1 MITDHEQKKN
11 DRTNPCETDFSK
23 TDLFMDAIGSIDP
36 QYIEEAHQAVSSG
49 FSEKRPISCRIK
61 RLIHSP
67 APVLAAAA
75 CLTLLVLAGASRTG
89 ILQDLFISSSKNSS
103 LSCKEAAPDSMADAA
118 ETQIPTSPPSL
129 YLSVGDSIPVSEV
142 QKTDPA
148 EHAAETVETAEV
160 EKADDVEKTDDVEK
174 ADDKDKENR
183 TFSDVSALK
192 NSYNWT
198 WKNDGSGELTTS
210 TTSTC
215 DADYI
220 WTASDLPVLTI
231 ERGSSITPDF
241 GDVQP
246 DSFSVRCLAASDRQ
260 AADPQQHC
268 VDITAQEDGS
278 FTLPEAD
285 RFYIVEITAEWDDD
299 LYSGSCTYGFRAEY
313 EERAE

>member
-1 MITDHEQKKN
+1 MTTDHEQKKN
-11 DRTNPCETDFSK
+11 DRT
-23 TDLFMDAIGSIDP
+23 DLLMDAIGSIDP
-36 QYIEEAHQAVSSG
+36 QYIEEAHQAVSSC
-49 FSEKRPISCRIK
+49 FSEKRPVSCRIK

-89 ILQDLFISSSKNSS
+89 ILQDLFISSSKNTS
-103 LSCKEAAPDSMADAA
+103 LFGKEAASDSMTDVAD
-118 ETQIPTSPPSL
+118 TQIPTAPPSL
-129 YLSVGDSIPVSEV
+129 YLSVSDSIPVSEV

-148 EHAAETVETAEV
+148 EYAAETGKTAAV
-160 EKADDVEKTDDVEK
+160 EKAADVEKS
-174 ADDKDKENR
+174 ADEDKESR

-198 WKNDGSGELTTS
+198 WKNDVSGEPTTS
-210 TTSTC
+210 TTSIC
-215 DADYI
+215 DAEYI
-220 WTASDLPVLTI
+220 WTTSDLPVLTLKQ
-231 ERGSSITPDF
+231 GSSITPDF

-246 DSFSVRCLAASDRQ
+246 DSFSVRCLAASDQQ

-268 VDITAQEDGS
+268 VDVAAQEDGS

-285 RFYIVEITAEWDDD
+285 RSYIVEITAEWDNN

-313 EERAE
+313 EEPAE